1 MHKKSILAL
10 AIGVAATLITPVA
23 AAADDWPSRSVNL
36 VVGFSAGGPTDTA
49 SRVLAQELAAELGQS
64 VVVDNKPGA
73 SGAIAERYLLS
84 QPADGYNM
92 LMLVVPTVLKR
103 IFDNEPE
110 ALDSELEPI
119 ARIYSHDNVLVVN
132 PKYPG
137 LEEVYNVKDLVEYA
151 NQSGELIMYTSA
163 GMGSIGH
170 LAGQRMANMAN
181 IDVQHVSYRGAAPA
195 LNDTLGGQVPMMFG
209 DYTTLLQHIKRGSI
223 RPIAV
228 ASTERLEGITETET
242 LIEQGF
248 EGLTAVPWGGLVV
261 KKGTDES
268 VKRKLQEALERI
280 LARPEVQQ
288 KIKDAGLIA
297 HYLPA
302 ADWQAQVERD
312 FSYWK
317 QVVEDNDIRR
327 E

>member
-1 MHKKSILAL
+1 MHKKSLLAL
-10 AIGVAATLITPVA
+10 AFGVAAVFGSGSVA
-23 AAADDWPSRSVNL
+23 AADNWPSRSINL
-36 VVGFSAGGPTDTA
+36 IVGFSAGGPTDTA
-49 SRVLAQELAAELGQS
+49 SRVLAQELSAELGQT

-73 SGAIAERYLLS
+73 SGAIAERYLTS

-103 IFDNEPE
+103 IFDNESQ
-110 ALDSELEPI
+110 ALAADVDPI

-137 LEEVYNVKDLVEYA
+137 MENVRNVKDLVEVA
-151 NQSGELIMYTSA
+151 NKTSDSVMYTSS

-181 IDVQHVSYRGAAPA
+181 INVQHVSYKGSAPA

-209 DYTTLLQHIKRGSI
+209 DYTTLLQHIKTGTI

-228 ASTERLEGITETET
+228 ASTERLEGLEEVPT

-261 KKGTDES
+261 KKGTDERI
-268 VKRKLQEALERI
+268 KQKLQDALATI
-280 LARPEVQQ
+280 LSRPAVQQ

-302 ADWQAQVERD
+302 SEWKAQVERD
-312 FSYWK
+312 FGYWK
-317 QVVEDNDIRR
+317 QVVESNNIKK